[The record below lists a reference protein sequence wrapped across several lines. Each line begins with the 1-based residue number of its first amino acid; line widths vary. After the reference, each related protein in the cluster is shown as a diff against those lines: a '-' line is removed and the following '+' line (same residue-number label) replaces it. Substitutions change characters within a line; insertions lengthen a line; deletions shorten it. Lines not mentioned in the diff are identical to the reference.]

1 MKNTVFTL
9 AAIVLFL
16 VSCNNKQASSDA
28 GGASVIDA
36 NIKLYEHALK
46 TKDFQTAIT
55 AIQYILLEDSTHH
68 FRDSLP
74 ELFGAVNNL
83 EACLMATEAA
93 MIRHP
98 ENEKYKTIMLICLQQ
113 IGDYEGQTVLL
124 NDLYQQTKKPEY
136 VIQIVTM
143 QIQTGQLKQASKTI
157 DELMKE
163 FKNSK
168 ETIEVAKDETS
179 KQRVPIMAAL
189 WNMKGYTYLQMK
201 NVDKAK
207 EAFFKALEIDDK
219 FEMPKRNL
227 NMIFDNRMR

>member
-1 MKNTVFTL
+1 MKNAVIIFT
-9 AAIVLFL
+9 AIAFLFI
-16 VSCNNKQASSDA
+16 SCNNKQTSSEQT
-28 GGASVIDA
+28 GASVIDA
-36 NIKLYEHALK
+36 NIKLYEHAMK
-46 TKDFQTAIT
+46 AKDFQTAIT
-55 AIQYILLEDSTHH
+55 AIQYILLEDSTHQ

-83 EACLMATEAA
+83 EACLMATESA
-93 MIRHP
+93 MIRYP
-98 ENEKYKTIMLICLQQ
+98 DNEKYKTIMLICLQQ
-113 IGDYEGQTVLL
+113 IGDFEGQTVLL

-143 QIQTGQLKQASKTI
+143 LIQTGQLKQASKTI

-168 ETIEVAKDETS
+168 ESIEVAKDENS